1 MKFLHSILNILFFIL
16 KFLLPDEFL
25 LRKISFK
32 NQFTKKFLIY
42 KINSDL
48 SKIELNKQGLQYWKT
63 RKALFYFIYA
73 KNNNII
79 NTNTQKI
86 LNNLFTEIKNF
97 NDETKY
103 LEIGC
108 GYPIYLKSPYLKEK
122 IKHYY
127 GYDINPYISAFFNIN
142 NIFNLYPNKE
152 KYDVVLVLSG
162 VIKYYLDEEL
172 NNFLEILNNVGAKK
186 IIISHDLDY
195 KIIKDKMFQLDTNE
209 KFKNLRSI
217 EIINI

>member
-1 MKFLHSILNILFFIL
+1 MWIPNIFKESLF
-16 KFLLPDEFL
+16 K
-25 LRKISFK
+25 R
-32 NQFTKKFLIY
+32 
-42 KINSDL
+42 
-48 SKIELNKQGLQYWKT
+48 
-63 RKALFYFIYA
+63 
-73 KNNNII
+73 
-79 NTNTQKI
+79 
-86 LNNLFTEIKNF
+86 
-97 NDETKY
+97 
-103 LEIGC
+103 
-108 GYPIYLKSPYLKEK
+108 K